1 MRRSAAFLALWFALL
16 VSGVA
21 RAQQTPPTTVLNPQ
35 ATQTKSVASPG
46 TSSTQGN
53 PEVQVWVNTNSGVYH
68 CQGTHWYGATKT
80 GVYMKQSEAQQKGY
94 RPAYHRACK

>member
-1 MRRSAAFLALWFALL
+1 MRRSAAFLALLFVLL
-16 VSGVA
+16 APGMA
-21 RAQQTPPTTVLNPQ
+21 RAQQTPPAPASHPQ
-35 ATQTKSVASPG
+35 ATQTKSLAQG

-68 CQGTHWYGATKT
+68 CQGSHWYGATKS
-80 GVYMKQSEAQQKGY
+80 GAYMKQSAAQQKGY